1 MANLE
6 KAVNRKVP
14 ESRSKVKRK
23 HLDLIKLVG
32 SFGRPW
38 GNWRSPALSIVLG
51 DESTRRP
58 AIARSLGY
66 AVSLPLKLVLGQN
79 ASPPFEINRRSVVA
93 ISFSFIRL
101 HSARYLR

>member
-1 MANLE
+1 MTSLQDVIIIE
-6 KAVNRKVP
+6 IP
-14 ESRSKVKRK
+14 ESLLKVKRK
-23 HLDLIKLVG
+23 HLDLIKTR
-32 SFGRPW
+32 RPLGGLL

-51 DESTRRP
+51 DDSTRRP

-101 HSARYLR
+101 QSARYLG

>member
-1 MANLE
+1 MTSIQ
-6 KAVNRKVP
+6 KVTLREVAEP
-14 ESRSKVKRK
+14 GLKVKRK
-23 HLDLIKLVG
+23 HPDLIKTR
-32 SFGRPW
+32 RPLGGLL
-38 GNWRSPALSIVLG
+38 GNWRSPALSLVLG
-51 DESTRRP
+51 DDSTKRP

-101 HSARYLR
+101 HSVRYLR